1 MLRVSSIN
9 VHNVKRL
16 QARLDR
22 VGDTHWFVLSDPE
35 GGPEL
40 TFFFEAADH
49 SYFERL
55 VAAINAAGVVDA

>member
-9 VHNVKRL
+9 AHNVKRV
-16 QARLDR
+16 QARLGR
-22 VGDTHWFVLSDPE
+22 VGDTYWIALFSPD
-35 GGPEL
+35 GGPDF